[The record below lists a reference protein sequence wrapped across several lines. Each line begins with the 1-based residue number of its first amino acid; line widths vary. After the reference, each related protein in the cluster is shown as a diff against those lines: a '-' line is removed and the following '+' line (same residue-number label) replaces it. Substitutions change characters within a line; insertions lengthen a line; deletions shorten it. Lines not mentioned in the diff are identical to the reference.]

1 MQIDFGDKKNT
12 KKGLNKKM
20 QAIGHISTYFVRTK
34 NIKFN
39 KMNWI
44 VLIVIFLIPII
55 ILVDFWI
62 SDDGLFCQSVV
73 NINGTAMYN
82 HLNSSCS

>member
-1 MQIDFGDKKNT
+1 MQIDFCDKKNT

-20 QAIGHISTYFVRTK
+20 QPIGHTSTYFIRTK
-34 NIKFN
+34 NIEFN
-39 KMNWI
+39 KMIWI

-55 ILVDFWI
+55 ILVGFWI
-62 SDDGLFCQSVV
+62 SHDGLFCQSVV